1 MPSFE
6 LPERELE
13 LIAMVAREISAL
25 DQIVHELHNLVHH
38 INSQRNRLEDLE
50 KALRQHTQLKGH
62 TP

>member
-13 LIAMVAREISAL
+13 LIAMVAREIAAL

-38 INSQRNRLEDLE
+38 ISNQRSRLEDLE
-50 KALRQHTQLKGH
+50 KALRQHTQRRGH
-62 TP
+62 TS